1 MLLYCPL
8 LTDTRLSSFKVLRD
22 FVKYHI
28 GDEKWKNL
36 FSTKEDLVQ
45 LIIDSRKFSN
55 LFDNSGIL
63 LQIEKHSRNL
73 CFKLYNKRLSILRNL
88 EDGFPGG
95 AA

>member
-8 LTDTRLSSFKVLRD
+8 LTDTRLGSFKVLRD

-28 GDEKWKNL
+28 GDETWKNL

-45 LIIDSRKFSN
+45 LITNSRKASN
-55 LFDNSGIL
+55 LFDNSDII

-73 CFKLYNKRLSILRNL
+73 CYKLYNKRLSLLRNL

>member
-8 LTDTRLSSFKVLRD
+8 LTDTRLSPFKVWRD

-73 CFKLYNKRLSILRNL
+73 CFKLYNKRLSILHNL

>member
-8 LTDTRLSSFKVLRD
+8 LTDARLNSFKVLRD
-22 FVKYHI
+22 FVQYHI
-28 GDEKWKNL
+28 GDETWKNS

-55 LFDNSGIL
+55 LFDNSDII

-73 CFKLYNKRLSILRNL
+73 RYKLYNKRLSFLRNL

>member
-8 LTDTRLSSFKVLRD
+8 LTNTRLSSFKVLRD

-28 GDEKWKNL
+28 GDEKWKNS
-36 FSTKEDLVQ
+36 FFTKENLVQ
-45 LIIDSRKFSN
+45 LIIDSRLFSN
-55 LFDNSGIL
+55 LFDNSDIL

-73 CFKLYNKRLSILRNL
+73 CYKLYNKRLSLLCNL